1 MFFQIFFLIF
11 PTIYYSTQIRK
22 MLLSSNLNEKI
33 EFIEFWI
40 YSWIEYLKMIRE
52 LDTIIIAI
60 ILIKIKKV
68 SSYGWHFY
76 HFLLISI
83 YFWFFFFFFKS
94 FSNLN
99 SSDYTYVYTIRAN
112 RWLWLLEMDW
122 HSASLGRSRRNRL
135 AVDIFHVKR
144 ELSRHE
150 CR

>member
-1 MFFQIFFLIF
+1 MDDTFIIFYLF
-11 PTIYYSTQIRK
+11 P
-22 MLLSSNLNEKI
+22 
-33 EFIEFWI
+33 FI
-40 YSWIEYLKMIRE
+40 S
-52 LDTIIIAI
+52 D
-60 ILIKIKKV
+60 
-68 SSYGWHFY
+68 
-76 HFLLISI
+76 
-83 YFWFFFFFFKS
+83 FFFFFKS